1 MRPDD
6 LVRIRHM
13 LDAAREAASFA
24 KGRSRA
30 DLDGDRMLTLSLV
43 KCIEIIGEAASKV
56 TEETRRG
63 LPAIPWA
70 EIVGMRNRL
79 IHAYFDIDLDRVWDT
94 VAGDLPPVAAELERI
109 VAAETDS
116 VLQR

>member
-13 LDAAREAASFA
+13 LDACREAASFSN
-24 KGRSRA
+24 GRSRI
-30 DLDGDRMLTLSLV
+30 DLDGNRMLTLSLV
-43 KCIEIIGEAASKV
+43 KCIEILGEAASKV
-56 TEETRRG
+56 SEETRRG
-63 LPAIPWA
+63 HSGIPWA

-94 VAGDLPPVAAELERI
+94 VSADLPPLTTELER
-109 VAAETDS
+109 VVGAETTGGPP
-116 VLQR
+116 R